1 MGWPRAAIR
10 ARLHASV
17 IIATVIVLT
26 GGCATRS
33 AQVEQAVPVES
44 EASSIPIDATTP
56 PSMPS
61 FLESDEATSAQ
72 LGRALDEGNAARGEI
87 EWVEREEAAASG
99 DAAAG
104 EYLVTYLITPAD
116 DYYDLEAAQ
125 SNFPAHHTTVSP
137 GSAHVAVVVRDA
149 ADGRMVQGLSVRAT
163 LRSESGDEQQTATLP
178 YGWHPVLNRYGEN
191 MVLPTS
197 PFTLSVR
204 IAMPMYQRHDSING
218 DRFKGN
224 VVASFTHVTILPDSL
239 AAASQRLARGDSR
252 TAINLA
258 RLEGDAVDR
267 PLVAMLRGADANG
280 AQVRS
285 GDYIVAVLLQPARG
299 YWTTRRGKLDYN
311 SANSSVG
318 PVAHLDVSIRDA
330 VTGRFLSGLTVRA
343 TILNSRKKE
352 IDTYAMPFMWHPWM
366 SHYGLN
372 VPSPGLGRYT
382 IRVRAEAPTFR
393 RYGSTALRKFNKP
406 IDVEIR
412 GVRFVA
418 TEK

>member
-1 MGWPRAAIR
+1 MTIR
-10 ARLHASV
+10 ARLHAL
-17 IIATVIVLT
+17 VIVATAIALT
-26 GGCATRS
+26 GGCAAHGTP
-33 AQVEQAVPVES
+33 VEQAVPVER
-44 EASSIPIDATTP
+44 EASSIPIEATTT

-72 LGRALDEGNAARGEI
+72 LGRALDEGKAARGEI

-163 LRSESGDEQQTATLP
+163 LRSENGDAPQTATLP

-191 MVLPTS
+191 VVLPTS

-204 IAMPMYQRHDSING
+204 IAMPTYQRHDSING

-224 VVASFTHVTILPDSL
+224 VVARFTHVTISPDSL

-252 TAINLA
+252 TAIDLA

-267 PLVAMLRGADANG
+267 PLVAMLRGPEASG

-285 GDYIVAVLLQPARG
+285 GDYIVAAMLQPARG
-299 YWTTRRGKLDYN
+299 YWNTRGGKLNYSSPN
-311 SANSSVG
+311 NSVG

-330 VTGRFLSGLTVRA
+330 VTGRFLPGLTVRA

-366 SHYGLN
+366 NHYGLN
-372 VPSPGLGRYT
+372 VPSPGSGRYT
-382 IRVRAEAPTFR
+382 IRVRAEAPAFR
-393 RYGSTALRKFNKP
+393 RYGSTALRKFNRP
-406 IDVEIR
+406 VDVEIR
-412 GVRFVA
+412 DVRFA
-418 TEK
+418 TTEK